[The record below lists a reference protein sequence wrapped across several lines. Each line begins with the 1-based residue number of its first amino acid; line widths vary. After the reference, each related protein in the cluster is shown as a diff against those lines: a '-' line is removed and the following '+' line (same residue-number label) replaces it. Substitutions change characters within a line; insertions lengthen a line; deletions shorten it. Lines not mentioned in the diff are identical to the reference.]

1 MSRRW
6 MYTYAA
12 LLLLGIFG
20 DYAVWA
26 VWSSD
31 WQAIGRV
38 LAGISAIGMTWALL
52 VESASDDTD
61 EPDEPSRT
69 AYLRR
74 PDHERASR

>member
-6 MYTYAA
+6 MYAFTA
-12 LLLLGIFG
+12 LLLLGLFG

-38 LAGISAIGMTWALL
+38 LAGISAIALAWSAL
-52 VESASDDTD
+52 VMGAPEDTD
-61 EPDEPSRT
+61 QPIDPSRT

-74 PDHERASR
+74 PDHERAAR